1 MIEDRRNLINSK
13 QLMVLIISS
22 TAGVGII
29 SLPYLLVQEVGHNGW
44 IAILLSGISSMIMA
58 VIVFKLLERYKNKS
72 IRDKPYIVWQ
82 VYRYGSECILFIVFD
97 T

>member
-44 IAILLSGISSMIMA
+44 IAILLSGH
-58 VIVFKLLERYKNKS
+58 N
-72 IRDKPYIVWQ
+72 RDKPYIVWQ